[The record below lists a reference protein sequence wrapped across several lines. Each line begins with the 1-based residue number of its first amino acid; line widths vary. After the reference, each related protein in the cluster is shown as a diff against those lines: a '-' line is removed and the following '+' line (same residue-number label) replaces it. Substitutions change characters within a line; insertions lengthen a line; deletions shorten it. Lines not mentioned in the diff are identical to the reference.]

1 MIDRG
6 GCSFV
11 TKSRNVAHAGGAMAV
26 VIDTRDEIADNIL
39 MSDDGTGSSIT
50 IPSMLIGYRHG
61 NILRDF
67 MNKASKEELAQVKLM
82 AKFEIKY
89 KAKPQVQ
96 VWYSSADK
104 KFLKFLADLDDY
116 LIDVEDHLDWE
127 PRFPTYSCPECQSNY
142 KHENCLGDGRY
153 CVMET
158 FPAKNDDFKPKQILM
173 ENLRQ
178 LCMQKH
184 TGKHRMQHKF
194 FKYLREIV
202 EFGGYPTEQDSQI
215 AAKAADVDWE

>member
-1 MIDRG
+1 
-6 GCSFV
+6 
-11 TKSRNVAHAGGAMAV
+11 
-26 VIDTRDEIADNIL
+26 
-39 MSDDGTGSSIT
+39 
-50 IPSMLIGYRHG
+50 
-61 NILRDF
+61 
-67 MNKASKEELAQVKLM
+67 M

-127 PRFPTYSCPECQSNY
+127 PRFPTYSCPECQTNY

-158 FPAKNDDFKPKQILM
+158 FPKERRFQ
-173 ENLRQ
+173 
-178 LCMQKH
+178 
-184 TGKHRMQHKF
+184 
-194 FKYLREIV
+194 
-202 EFGGYPTEQDSQI
+202 
-215 AAKAADVDWE
+215 AKADSNGESEAALHAEAYGQAQNAA